1 MALLLASQY
10 IPTSVVNCSPQSL
23 VENRKFFGIIASIVY
38 GVHKGWKITRK
49 LSLSGDSQNPVIKF
63 LHNILRKYL
72 NHGYMIKAEFYPRL
86 PWKILA
92 LVKGNDIIVNY
103 GSYGTVP
110 CEVLEHQIGL
120 QVSII
125 ISSLSPNHRHLF
137 QSFFCFKLTIKIPE
151 RRQRGFLM
159 LSGGIERDQWHEMG

>member
-10 IPTSVVNCSPQSL
+10 IPASIVNWSPQSL
-23 VENRKFFGIIASIVY
+23 VENRKSVGIIASIVY

-49 LSLSGDSQNPVIKF
+49 LSLSGDSKNPLIKF

-72 NHGYMIKAEFYPRL
+72 NHGYMIKGEFYPRL
-86 PWKILA
+86 PWRILT

-110 CEVLEHQIGL
+110 REVLEHQIGL
-120 QVSII
+120 EVSII
-125 ISSLSPNHRHLF
+125 ISR
-137 QSFFCFKLTIKIPE
+137 LTT
-151 RRQRGFLM
+151 
-159 LSGGIERDQWHEMG
+159 DH